1 MNNKLTTRLL
11 LILFIFGLGLYSLF
25 PTVKYQLLKDK
36 EIPVYDTVVNEE
48 KFADLIL
55 KHEILF
61 EMTEDD
67 WERLEKQASEKIQIG
82 TKKKLSKEEVQ
93 YLQSK
98 SIKQGLDLKGG
109 IYIVLE
115 VDLPQLVNNLA
126 KNKDK
131 KFDIFIN
138 DLKDGYT
145 NNSVDFFELF
155 DSKATNQDLKL
166 PRYFITYGKTKNQII
181 EQLKFQADDSI
192 NRIIEIIQNRV
203 DQFGVSEPTIQKQGN
218 DRVIIE
224 LAGIQD
230 SERARGLLQSTALL
244 ELMIVKDVES
254 TNTII
259 RQIDNLS
266 YSDNQIGIKS
276 QNEDATNGGD
286 LFSSDNEVNDLQFS
300 SLLIGIGSD
309 LAIDKENLEQFN
321 SILSQENIKQ
331 LLEAT
336 GSNFL
341 FSNSSRIFLNDF
353 GEEEEVYI
361 VYHLVNNAELTGGV
375 IENAQVRLSQSG
387 ATAGQPIVQME
398 MNSAGSREWARIT
411 GANIKKRIAIV
422 LDKKVH
428 MAPVINSQIFGGST
442 VIEGLDSV
450 EEAEDVAIVLR
461 AGALPVPVTIIDQ
474 KIVGPSLGADSV
486 QQGTSSILI
495 GLVLVVLFIIFYYRM
510 SGFIASFSLIWTL
523 ILLLG
528 ILALLQATLTLPGI
542 AGLILTVGMSID
554 ANVIIFERIREEL
567 RKGKTVRSAI
577 DSGYQR
583 AITTI
588 VDANL
593 TTGIAAGVLYQYGTG
608 PIKGF
613 ATVLFWG
620 IVVSMFTAIIVTRFL
635 FDFTTSRRNVE
646 KLSI

>member
-1 MNNKLTTRLL
+1 MNNKLRTRLL
-11 LILFIFGLGLYSLF
+11 LILFIFGLGIYSLW
-25 PTVKYQLLKDK
+25 PTIKYQLLSDTEKNNLSKD
-36 EIPVYDTVVNEE
+36 EVEY
-48 KFADLIL
+48 
-55 KHEILF
+55 
-61 EMTEDD
+61 
-67 WERLEKQASEKIQIG
+67 LEKN
-82 TKKKLSKEEVQ
+82 T
-93 YLQSK
+93 
-98 SIKQGLDLKGG
+98 IKQGLDLKGG

-115 VDLPQLVNNLA
+115 VDLPQLVSNLA

-131 KFDIFIN
+131 KFDIFLN

-181 EQLKFQADDSI
+181 EQLQFEANDSI

-266 YSDNQIGIKS
+266 SSDNQIGIKS
-276 QNEDATNGGD
+276 QNDNATNVGD

-300 SLLIGIGSD
+300 SLLLGIGSD
-309 LAIDKENLEQFN
+309 LAVDKENLEQLN
-321 SILSQENIKQ
+321 SILSQDNVKQ

-336 GSNFL
+336 RSNFL
-341 FSNSSRIFLNDF
+341 FSNSSRTFLNDF

-387 ATAGQPIVQME
+387 VTAGQPIVQME
-398 MNSAGSREWARIT
+398 MSSAGSREWARIT
-411 GANIKKRIAIV
+411 GANIKKRIAII

-450 EEAEDVAIVLR
+450 EEAEDIAIVLR
-461 AGALPVPVTIIDQ
+461 AGALPVPVTIIEER
-474 KIVGPSLGADSV
+474 IVGPSLGADSV
-486 QQGTSSILI
+486 RQGTSSILI
-495 GLVLVVLFIIFYYRM
+495 GLVLVILFIIFYYRM

-528 ILALLQATLTLPGI
+528 ILASLQATLTLPGI

-577 DSGYQR
+577 DAGYQR

-593 TTGIAAGVLYQYGTG
+593 TTGIAAGILYQYGTG

-635 FDFTTSRRNVE
+635 FDFITSRKNLE

>member
-1 MNNKLTTRLL
+1 MNNKLRTRLL
-11 LILFIFGLGLYSLF
+11 LILFIFGLGIYSLW
-25 PTVKYQLLKDK
+25 PTIKYQLLSDTEKNNLSKD
-36 EIPVYDTVVNEE
+36 EVEY
-48 KFADLIL
+48 
-55 KHEILF
+55 
-61 EMTEDD
+61 
-67 WERLEKQASEKIQIG
+67 LEKN
-82 TKKKLSKEEVQ
+82 T
-93 YLQSK
+93 
-98 SIKQGLDLKGG
+98 IKQGLDLKGG

-131 KFDIFIN
+131 KFDIFLN

-166 PRYFITYGKTKNQII
+166 PRYFITYGKTKDQII
-181 EQLKFQADDSI
+181 EQLQFEANDSI

-218 DRVIIE
+218 DRVMIE

-266 YSDNQIGIKS
+266 SSENQIGIKS
-276 QNEDATNGGD
+276 QNDNATNVGD
-286 LFSSDNEVNDLQFS
+286 LFSSDNEVNNLQFS
-300 SLLIGIGSD
+300 SLLLGIGSD
-309 LAIDKENLEQFN
+309 LAVDEENLEQLN
-321 SILSQENIKQ
+321 SILSQDNVKQ

-341 FSNSSRIFLNDF
+341 FSNSSKTFLNDF

-361 VYHLVNNAELTGGV
+361 IYHLANNAELTGGV

-387 ATAGQPIVQME
+387 VTAGQPIVQME
-398 MNSAGSREWARIT
+398 MSSTGSREWARIT

-428 MAPVINSQIFGGST
+428 MAPVINSQIFGGAT

-450 EEAEDVAIVLR
+450 EEAEDIAIVLR

-486 QQGTSSILI
+486 RQGTSSILI
-495 GLVLVVLFIIFYYRM
+495 GLVLVILFIIFYYRM

-577 DSGYQR
+577 DAGYQR

-593 TTGIAAGVLYQYGTG
+593 TTGIAAGILYQYGTG

-635 FDFTTSRRNVE
+635 FDFTTSRKNLE

>member
-1 MNNKLTTRLL
+1 MNNKLRTRLL
-11 LILFIFGLGLYSLF
+11 LILFIFGLGIYSLW
-25 PTVKYQLLKDK
+25 PTIKYQLLSDTEKNNLSKD
-36 EIPVYDTVVNEE
+36 EVEY
-48 KFADLIL
+48 
-55 KHEILF
+55 
-61 EMTEDD
+61 
-67 WERLEKQASEKIQIG
+67 LEKN
-82 TKKKLSKEEVQ
+82 T
-93 YLQSK
+93 
-98 SIKQGLDLKGG
+98 IKQGLDLKGG

-131 KFDIFIN
+131 KFDIFLN

-155 DSKATNQDLKL
+155 DNKATNQDLKL

-181 EQLKFQADDSI
+181 EQLQFEANDSI

-266 YSDNQIGIKS
+266 SSENQIGIKS
-276 QNEDATNGGD
+276 QNDNATNVGD

-300 SLLIGIGSD
+300 SLLLGIGSD
-309 LAIDKENLEQFN
+309 LAVDEENLEQLN
-321 SILSQENIKQ
+321 SILSQDNVKQ

-341 FSNSSRIFLNDF
+341 FSNTSKTFLNDF

-361 VYHLVNNAELTGGV
+361 IYHLANNAELTGGV

-387 ATAGQPIVQME
+387 VTAGQPIVQME

-428 MAPVINSQIFGGST
+428 MAPVINSQIFGGGT

-450 EEAEDVAIVLR
+450 EEAEDIAIVLR

-486 QQGTSSILI
+486 RQGTSSILI
-495 GLVLVVLFIIFYYRM
+495 GLVLVILFIIFYYRM

-577 DSGYQR
+577 DAGYQR

-593 TTGIAAGVLYQYGTG
+593 TTGIAAGILYQYGTG

-635 FDFTTSRRNVE
+635 FDFTTSRKNLE

>member
-1 MNNKLTTRLL
+1 MNNKLRTRLL
-11 LILFIFGLGLYSLF
+11 LILFIFGLGIYSLW
-25 PTVKYQLLKDK
+25 PTIKYQLLSDTEKNNLSKD
-36 EIPVYDTVVNEE
+36 EVEY
-48 KFADLIL
+48 
-55 KHEILF
+55 
-61 EMTEDD
+61 
-67 WERLEKQASEKIQIG
+67 LEKN
-82 TKKKLSKEEVQ
+82 T
-93 YLQSK
+93 
-98 SIKQGLDLKGG
+98 IKQGLDLKGG

-131 KFDIFIN
+131 KFDIFLN

-166 PRYFITYGKTKNQII
+166 PRYFITYGKTKDQII
-181 EQLKFQADDSI
+181 EQLQFEANDSI

-218 DRVIIE
+218 DRVMIE

-266 YSDNQIGIKS
+266 SSENQIGIKS
-276 QNEDATNGGD
+276 QNDNATNVGD

-300 SLLIGIGSD
+300 SLLLGIGSD
-309 LAIDKENLEQFN
+309 LAVDEENLEQLN
-321 SILSQENIKQ
+321 SILSQDNVKQ

-341 FSNSSRIFLNDF
+341 FSNSSKTFLNDF

-361 VYHLVNNAELTGGV
+361 IYHLANNAELTGGV

-387 ATAGQPIVQME
+387 VTAGQPIVQME
-398 MNSAGSREWARIT
+398 MSSTGSREWARIT

-428 MAPVINSQIFGGST
+428 MAPVINSQIFGGAT

-450 EEAEDVAIVLR
+450 EEAEDIAIVLR

-495 GLVLVVLFIIFYYRM
+495 GLVLVILFIIFYYRM

-577 DSGYQR
+577 DAGYQR

-593 TTGIAAGVLYQYGTG
+593 TTGIAAGILYQYGTG

-635 FDFTTSRRNVE
+635 FDFTTSRKNLE

>member
-1 MNNKLTTRLL
+1 MNNKLRTRLL
-11 LILFIFGLGLYSLF
+11 LILFIFGLGIYSLW
-25 PTVKYQLLKDK
+25 PTIKYQLLSDTEKNNLSKD
-36 EIPVYDTVVNEE
+36 EVEY
-48 KFADLIL
+48 
-55 KHEILF
+55 
-61 EMTEDD
+61 
-67 WERLEKQASEKIQIG
+67 LEKN
-82 TKKKLSKEEVQ
+82 T
-93 YLQSK
+93 
-98 SIKQGLDLKGG
+98 IKQGLDLKGG

-131 KFDIFIN
+131 KFDIFLN

-155 DSKATNQDLKL
+155 DNKATNQDLKL

-181 EQLKFQADDSI
+181 EQLQFEANDSI

-218 DRVIIE
+218 DRVMIE

-244 ELMIVKDVES
+244 ELMIVKDIES

-266 YSDNQIGIKS
+266 SSENQIGIKS
-276 QNEDATNGGD
+276 QNDNATNVGD

-300 SLLIGIGSD
+300 SLLLGIGSD
-309 LAIDKENLEQFN
+309 LAVDEENLEQLN
-321 SILSQENIKQ
+321 SILSQDNVKQ

-341 FSNSSRIFLNDF
+341 FSNSSKTFLNDF

-361 VYHLVNNAELTGGV
+361 IYHLANNAELTGGV

-387 ATAGQPIVQME
+387 VTAGQPIVQME
-398 MNSAGSREWARIT
+398 MSSTGSREWARIT

-450 EEAEDVAIVLR
+450 EEAEDIAIVLR

-486 QQGTSSILI
+486 RQGTSSILI
-495 GLVLVVLFIIFYYRM
+495 GLVLVILFIIFYYRM

-577 DSGYQR
+577 DAGYQR

-593 TTGIAAGVLYQYGTG
+593 TTGIAAGILYQYGTG

-635 FDFTTSRRNVE
+635 FDFTTSRKNLE

>member
-1 MNNKLTTRLL
+1 MNNKLRTRLL
-11 LILFIFGLGLYSLF
+11 LILFIFGLGIYSLW
-25 PTVKYQLLKDK
+25 PTIKYQLLSDTEKNNLSKD
-36 EIPVYDTVVNEE
+36 EVEY
-48 KFADLIL
+48 
-55 KHEILF
+55 
-61 EMTEDD
+61 
-67 WERLEKQASEKIQIG
+67 LEKN
-82 TKKKLSKEEVQ
+82 T
-93 YLQSK
+93 
-98 SIKQGLDLKGG
+98 IKQGLDLKGG

-131 KFDIFIN
+131 KFDIFLN

-181 EQLKFQADDSI
+181 EQLQFEANDSI

-218 DRVIIE
+218 DRVMIE

-244 ELMIVKDVES
+244 ELMIVKDIES

-266 YSDNQIGIKS
+266 SSENQIGIKS
-276 QNEDATNGGD
+276 QNDNATNVGD

-300 SLLIGIGSD
+300 SLLLGIGSD
-309 LAIDKENLEQFN
+309 LAVDEENLEQLN
-321 SILSQENIKQ
+321 SILSQDNVKQ

-341 FSNSSRIFLNDF
+341 FSNTSKTFLNDF

-361 VYHLVNNAELTGGV
+361 IYHLANNAELTGGV

-387 ATAGQPIVQME
+387 VTAGQPIVQME

-428 MAPVINSQIFGGST
+428 MAPVINSQIFGGGT

-450 EEAEDVAIVLR
+450 EEAEDIAIVLR
-461 AGALPVPVTIIDQ
+461 AGALPVPVTIIEER
-474 KIVGPSLGADSV
+474 IVGPSLGADSV
-486 QQGTSSILI
+486 RQGTSSILI
-495 GLVLVVLFIIFYYRM
+495 GLVLVILFIIFYYRM

-577 DSGYQR
+577 DAGYQR

-593 TTGIAAGVLYQYGTG
+593 TTGIAAGILYQYGTG

-635 FDFTTSRRNVE
+635 FDFTTSRKNLE

>member
-1 MNNKLTTRLL
+1 MNNKLRTRLL
-11 LILFIFGLGLYSLF
+11 LILFVFGLGIYSLW
-25 PTVKYQLLKDK
+25 PTIKYQLLSDTEKNNLSKD
-36 EIPVYDTVVNEE
+36 EVEY
-48 KFADLIL
+48 
-55 KHEILF
+55 
-61 EMTEDD
+61 
-67 WERLEKQASEKIQIG
+67 LEKN
-82 TKKKLSKEEVQ
+82 T
-93 YLQSK
+93 
-98 SIKQGLDLKGG
+98 IKQGLDLKGG

-131 KFDIFIN
+131 KFDIFLN

-181 EQLKFQADDSI
+181 EQLQFEANDSI

-218 DRVIIE
+218 DRVMIE

-244 ELMIVKDVES
+244 ELMIVKDIES

-266 YSDNQIGIKS
+266 SSENQIGIKS
-276 QNEDATNGGD
+276 QNDNATNVGD

-300 SLLIGIGSD
+300 SLLLGIGSD
-309 LAIDKENLEQFN
+309 LAVDEENLEQLN
-321 SILSQENIKQ
+321 SILSQDNVKQ

-341 FSNSSRIFLNDF
+341 FSNTSKTFLNDF

-361 VYHLVNNAELTGGV
+361 IYHLANNAELTGGV

-387 ATAGQPIVQME
+387 VTAGQPIVQME

-428 MAPVINSQIFGGST
+428 MAPVINSQIFGGGT

-450 EEAEDVAIVLR
+450 EEAEDIAIVLR
-461 AGALPVPVTIIDQ
+461 AGALPVPVTIIEER
-474 KIVGPSLGADSV
+474 IVGPSLGADSV
-486 QQGTSSILI
+486 RQGTSSILI
-495 GLVLVVLFIIFYYRM
+495 GLVLVILFIIFYYRM

-577 DSGYQR
+577 DAGYQR

-593 TTGIAAGVLYQYGTG
+593 TTGIAAGILYQYGTG

-635 FDFTTSRRNVE
+635 FDFTTSRKNLE